1 MTKDLTL
8 ISNSELFQEYNSI
21 IGTEFVKRSELR
33 AEIGLRLVDNKT
45 KTEILSIMPH
55 RDSRRTEL
63 EEASIRVA
71 EHLSRLN
78 PDMLW
83 RVELTVAGK
92 LCYMTVGEACQVY
105 KNNAKWSL
113 T

>member
-1 MTKDLTL
+1 MIKDITL
-8 ISNSELFQEYNSI
+8 LSNSELFQEYNSI

-33 AEIGLRLVDNKT
+33 AEIGLRIVDNET
-45 KTEILSIMPH
+45 KSEILSCMPH

-63 EEASIRVA
+63 EQASIKIA

-78 PDMLW
+78 PNMLW

-92 LCYMTVGEACQVY
+92 LSYMTVGEACQVY

>member
-8 ISNSELFQEYNSI
+8 LSNSELFQEYNSI
-21 IGTEFVKRSELR
+21 IGTEFVKRAELR
-33 AEIGLRLVDNKT
+33 VEIDRRFVDNKT

-63 EEASIRVA
+63 EKSSLMIA
-71 EHLSRLN
+71 EQLSELD
-78 PDMLW
+78 PELLW
-83 RVELTVAGK
+83 RLELTVAGK
-92 LCYMTVGEACQVY
+92 LTYMTVGEACQVY

-113 T
+113 V

>member
-33 AEIGLRLVDNKT
+33 AEVDRRLVDNKT

-55 RDSRRTEL
+55 RDARRTEL
-63 EEASIRVA
+63 EKASLMIA
-71 EHLSRLN
+71 EQLSGL
-78 PDMLW
+78 DTELLW
-83 RVELTVAGK
+83 RLELTVAGK
-92 LCYMTVGEACQVY
+92 LSYMTVGEVCQVY

-113 T
+113 A

>member
-8 ISNSELFQEYNSI
+8 LSNSELFQEYNSI
-21 IGTEFVKRSELR
+21 IGTEFVKRAELR
-33 AEIGLRLVDNKT
+33 VEIDRRFVDNKT

-63 EEASIRVA
+63 EKASLMIA
-71 EHLSRLN
+71 EQLSELD
-78 PDMLW
+78 PELLW

-92 LCYMTVGEACQVY
+92 LTYMTVGEACQVY
-105 KNNAKWSL
+105 KNNAKWGL
-113 T
+113 V

>member
-33 AEIGLRLVDNKT
+33 AEIDRRFVDNKT
-45 KTEILSIMPH
+45 KLEILSIMPH

-63 EEASIRVA
+63 EKASLMIA
-71 EHLSRLN
+71 EQLSELD
-78 PDMLW
+78 PELLW

-92 LCYMTVGEACQVY
+92 LTYMTVGEACQVY

-113 T
+113 V

>member
-8 ISNSELFQEYNSI
+8 LTNSELFQEYNSI

-33 AEIGLRLVDNKT
+33 AEIGRRLVDNKT

-63 EEASIRVA
+63 EKASIKIA

-78 PDMLW
+78 PNMLW

-92 LCYMTVGEACQVY
+92 LSYMTVGEACQVY

>member
-1 MTKDLTL
+1 MPKDLTL

-33 AEIGLRLVDNKT
+33 AEVDRRFVDNET
-45 KTEILSIMPH
+45 KLEILSIMPH

-63 EEASIRVA
+63 EKASLMIA
-71 EHLSRLN
+71 GQLSELD
-78 PDMLW
+78 PELLW

-92 LCYMTVGEACQVY
+92 LTYMTVGEACQVY

-113 T
+113 V

>member
-55 RDSRRTEL
+55 RGSRRTEL
-63 EEASIRVA
+63 EKASLMIA
-71 EHLSRLN
+71 EQLSELD
-78 PDMLW
+78 PELLW
-83 RVELTVAGK
+83 RLELTVAGK
-92 LCYMTVGEACQVY
+92 LNYMTVGEAYQVY
-105 KNNAKWSL
+105 KNNAKWGL
-113 T
+113 V

>member
-8 ISNSELFQEYNSI
+8 LSNSELFQEYNSI
-21 IGTEFVKRSELR
+21 MGTEFVKRAELGV
-33 AEIGLRLVDNKT
+33 EIDRRFVDNKT

-63 EEASIRVA
+63 EKASLRIA
-71 EHLSRLN
+71 EQLSELD
-78 PDMLW
+78 PELLW
-83 RVELTVAGK
+83 RLELTLAGK
-92 LCYMTVGEACQVY
+92 LNYMTVGEAYQVY

-113 T
+113 V

>member
-33 AEIGLRLVDNKT
+33 AEVDRRLIDNKT

-55 RDSRRTEL
+55 RDARRTEL
-63 EEASIRVA
+63 EKASLMIA
-71 EHLSRLN
+71 EQLSELD
-78 PDMLW
+78 PELLW
-83 RVELTVAGK
+83 RLELTVAGK
-92 LCYMTVGEACQVY
+92 LNYLTVGEACQAY
-105 KNNAKWSL
+105 KNNAKWGL
-113 T
+113 V

>member
-8 ISNSELFQEYNSI
+8 LTNSELFQEYNSI

-63 EEASIRVA
+63 EKASIKIA

-78 PDMLW
+78 PNMLSG
-83 RVELTVAGK
+83 V
-92 LCYMTVGEACQVY
+92 
-105 KNNAKWSL
+105 
-113 T
+113 

>member
-1 MTKDLTL
+1 MPKDLTL

-33 AEIGLRLVDNKT
+33 AEVDRRFVDNET
-45 KTEILSIMPH
+45 KLEILSIMPH

-63 EEASIRVA
+63 EKASLMIA
-71 EHLSRLN
+71 GQLSELD
-78 PDMLW
+78 PELLW

-92 LCYMTVGEACQVY
+92 LTYMTVGEACQVY
-105 KNNAKWSL
+105 KNNAKWGL
-113 T
+113 V

>member
-1 MTKDLTL
+1 MTNRLTSL
-8 ISNSELFQEYNSI
+8 SNSELFSEYNF
-21 IGTEFVKRSELR
+21 TLANEFVKRAWLR
-33 AEIGLRLVDNKT
+33 AEIDRRLVDNET
-45 KTEILSIMPH
+45 KSEILSCMPH

-63 EEASIRVA
+63 EQASIKIA

-78 PDMLW
+78 HNMLW

-92 LCYMTVGEACQVY
+92 LSYMTVGEACQVY